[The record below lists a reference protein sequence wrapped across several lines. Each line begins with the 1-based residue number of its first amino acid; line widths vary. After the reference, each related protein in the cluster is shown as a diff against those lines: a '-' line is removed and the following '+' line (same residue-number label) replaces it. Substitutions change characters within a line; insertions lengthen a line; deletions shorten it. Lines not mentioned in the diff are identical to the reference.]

1 MISRPFHHLTI
12 LIASAGPVLS
22 TLVPPGS
29 QQGTYIVTLTPEGE
43 ELHTRVSGI
52 PDIHAVEDKLS
63 PFSQA
68 TPPLTPHLPRRD
80 ATSWPS
86 DTKPLCS
93 DSPWIT
99 TAAFNSNPNG
109 ARNAFAA
116 QCAAL
121 NGKRLGYR
129 EKIYS
134 HWGEAVAYMC
144 SYAGS
149 GDVGNGRDGGN
160 PCVVQEWVDAV
171 EWAARA
177 CGGRNGDGYM
187 ECGRVKVYERADFG
201 NGTAYLTI
209 PGWKKAYGYTHINT
223 SFC

>member
-1 MISRPFHHLTI
+1 MISTPFHHLTI
-12 LIASAGPVLS
+12 LTALAAPVLS

-29 QQGTYIVTLTPEGE
+29 QQGTYIVTLTPEGR
-43 ELHTRVSGI
+43 ELHTRI
-52 PDIHAVEDKLS
+52 PDVDI
-63 PFSQA
+63 
-68 TPPLTPHLPRRD
+68 PPPPHHLRRD
-80 ATSWPS
+80 TTTWPP
-86 DTKPLCS
+86 DTTKAICS

-99 TAAFNSNPNG
+99 TADFASHPNG

-134 HWGEAVAYMC
+134 HWGDAVAYMC

-149 GDVGNGRDGGN
+149 GDVGNGKNGGN

-171 EWAARA
+171 EWAARD
-177 CGGRNGDGYM
+177 CGGRNGDGFM
-187 ECGRVKVYERADFG
+187 ECGEFFLLLLLLLLLSRSV
-201 NGTAYLTI
+201 I
-209 PGWKKAYGYTHINT
+209 
-223 SFC
+223 